1 MVLAVAYDDA
11 KVNKKRYDNSGYSQT
26 PMLGSRD
33 NPNLPLASLNEQD
46 PGRVSS
52 THFHIVDQFQVI
64 LNGGGT
70 VGRHKL
76 APYGVHFTRAYT
88 PYGPLVAD
96 AKNGLRF
103 FVMRAHP
110 DTGSQRLPK
119 EKEQLDNA
127 PNRDPWQATVN
138 VTFPPLTAEAVL
150 QEVPGIKDDR
160 GLSVHALNMKPN
172 SHIQAPDPS
181 QGDGQY
187 IAVVKGSALHNGKE
201 HKAPALLW
209 VWPKDGPLNVMAGA
223 EGLEAIVL
231 NYPRPRTSPATATPG
246 IATRAGMKKW
256 QCLLC
261 AFSYDEALG
270 MPEEGV
276 PPGTRW
282 QDVPESWSCP
292 DCGAT
297 KSDFHMVEV

>member
-1 MVLAVAYDDA
+1 MVIAVAYDDA
-11 KVNKKRYDNSGYSQT
+11 KVNKKRHEQSGYSQT
-26 PMLGSRD
+26 PMVGSRD

-76 APYGVHFTRAYT
+76 AQYGVHFTRAYT

-96 AKNGLRF
+96 PKEGMKF

-119 EKEQLDNA
+119 EMEQLSKA

-138 VTFPPLTAEAVL
+138 VAFPPLTAESAL
-150 QEVPGIKDDR
+150 QQVAGISDER
-160 GLSVHALNMKPN
+160 GLAVHALKMKPN
-172 SHIQAPDPS
+172 AHAQAPDPA

-187 IAVVKGSALHNGKE
+187 VVVVKGSALHDGKE

-209 VWPKDGPLNVMAGA
+209 VWPKDGPLQVQSGT

-231 NYPRPRTSPATATPG
+231 NYPQPRTAPTAAAPSVE
-246 IATRAGMKKW
+246 ARAGFKKW

-261 AFSYDEALG
+261 AFAYDEALG
-270 MPEEGV
+270 MPDEGV
-276 PPGTRW
+276 APGTRW
-282 QDVPESWSCP
+282 QDVPETWSCP
-292 DCGAT
+292 DCSAS
-297 KSDFHMVEV
+297 KADFQMVEV